1 MLSWLSH
8 EQLFA
13 SGLINSN
20 THMIKLN
27 RFIEHTALKPTLTD
41 KDIDQLVEE
50 AIEYEFLGV
59 CVPTFWVKKA
69 SREIKGHS
77 IQLVTVIGFPLGY
90 QMTEN
95 KLDEIKLAIDNGANE
110 LDIVMNVSAFKSGMT
125 WAKTEIAKCANLIHD
140 NDCLMKVIIETAYL
154 TDEEIRTASM
164 FCQDAGTDFVKT
176 STGFAPS
183 GAKVEHIKL
192 IRSTIN
198 SNVGV
203 KASGGIRDLDTAIKL
218 IEAGADRLGVSA
230 GVSIMQELE

>member
-1 MLSWLSH
+1 ML
-8 EQLFA
+8 
-13 SGLINSN
+13 N
-20 THMIKLN
+20 LN

-41 KDIDQLVEE
+41 MDIDKLVEE
-50 AIEYEFLGV
+50 AVEYEFLGV

-69 SREIKGHS
+69 KRIVKGHG

-110 LDIVMNVSAFKSGMT
+110 LDIVMNVSAFKSGMS
-125 WAKTEIAKCANLIHD
+125 WVKTELAKCAQLIHD

-154 TDEEIRTASM
+154 STEEIVKASIL
-164 FCQDAGTDFVKT
+164 CQDAGTDFVKT
-176 STGFAPS
+176 STGFAPE
-183 GAKVEHIKL
+183 GAKVEHIEL

-203 KASGGIRDLDTAIKL
+203 KASGGIRDLDTSIKM
-218 IEAGADRLGVSA
+218 IEAGADRGHLGRWPISKHLCRVHGFDRRSA
-230 GVSIMQELE
+230 RLAG

>member
-1 MLSWLSH
+1 ML
-8 EQLFA
+8 
-13 SGLINSN
+13 N
-20 THMIKLN
+20 LN

-50 AIEYEFLGV
+50 AIEHEFLGV

-69 SREIKGHS
+69 GREIKHHG

-95 KLDEIKLAIDNGANE
+95 KIDEIKLAIDNGANE
-110 LDIVMNVSAFKSGMT
+110 LDIVMNISAFKSGMS
-125 WAKTEIAKCANLIHD
+125 WVKTELAKCAQLIHD
-140 NDCLMKVIIETAYL
+140 RNCLMKVIIETAYL
-154 TDEEIRTASM
+154 SDEEIVKASLI
-164 FCQDAGTDFVKT
+164 CQDAGTDFVKT

-192 IRSTIN
+192 IRSTIH

-203 KASGGIRDLDTAIKL
+203 KASGGIRDLDTAVKM

-230 GVSIMQELE
+230 GVSILQEME

>member
-1 MLSWLSH
+1 MLR
-8 EQLFA
+8 
-13 SGLINSN
+13 
-20 THMIKLN
+20 LN

-41 KDIDQLVEE
+41 KDIDKLVEE

-59 CVPTFWVKKA
+59 CVPTFWVRKA
-69 SREIKGHS
+69 RREVKSKG

-110 LDIVMNVSAFKSGMT
+110 LDIVMNISAFKSGMP
-125 WAKTEIAKCANLIHD
+125 WVKTDLAKCAQLIHQ

-154 TDEEIRTASM
+154 SDPEIVKASIL
-164 FCQDAGTDFVKT
+164 CQDAGTDFVKT

-183 GAKVEHIKL
+183 GAKTEHIKL
-192 IRSTIN
+192 IRGTIN

-203 KASGGIRDLDTAIKL
+203 KASGGIRDYATAVAM

-230 GVSIMQELE
+230 GVEIMKEME

>member
-1 MLSWLSH
+1 ML
-8 EQLFA
+8 
-13 SGLINSN
+13 
-20 THMIKLN
+20 KLN

-50 AIEYEFLGV
+50 AVEYEFLGV
-59 CVPTFWVKKA
+59 CVPTFWVKRAK
-69 SREIKGHS
+69 REVKSHG

-110 LDIVMNVSAFKSGMT
+110 LDIVMNMSAFKSGMP
-125 WAKTEIAKCANLIHD
+125 WVKTELAKCAQLIHE

-154 TDEEIRTASM
+154 SEKEIVTASLM
-164 FCQDAGTDFVKT
+164 CQDAGTDFVKT
-176 STGFAPS
+176 STGFAPA
-183 GAKVEHIKL
+183 GATVEHIKL

-203 KASGGIRDLDTAIKL
+203 KASGGIRDLETAVKMV
-218 IEAGADRLGVSA
+218 EAGADRLGVSA
-230 GVSIMQELE
+230 GVSIMNEMG

>member
-1 MLSWLSH
+1 MV
-8 EQLFA
+8 
-13 SGLINSN
+13 N
-20 THMIKLN
+20 LN

-41 KDIDQLVEE
+41 KDIDHLLEE

-69 SREIKGHS
+69 RRDVRNHG
-77 IQLVTVIGFPLGY
+77 IQVVTAVGFPLGY

-110 LDIVMNVSAFKSGMT
+110 LDIVMNISAFKSGMP
-125 WAKTEIAKCANLIHD
+125 WVKTELAKCAQLIHD

-154 TDEEIRTASM
+154 SDDEVVKASII
-164 FCQDAGTDFVKT
+164 CQDAGTDFVKT

-183 GAKVEHIKL
+183 GAKAEHIRL

-203 KASGGIRDLDTAIKL
+203 KASGGIRDYSTAIKM

-230 GVSIMQELE
+230 GVRIMQEVE

>member
-1 MLSWLSH
+1 ML
-8 EQLFA
+8 
-13 SGLINSN
+13 N
-20 THMIKLN
+20 LN
-27 RFIEHTALKPTLTD
+27 RFIEHTALKPTLTGT
-41 KDIDQLVEE
+41 DIDQLLEE

-69 SREIKGHS
+69 RQVVKSHG

-110 LDIVMNVSAFKSGMT
+110 LDIVMNVSAFKSEMP
-125 WAKTEIAKCANLIHD
+125 WVKTELAKCAQLIHD

-154 TDEEIRTASM
+154 SEEEIIKASIL
-164 FCQDAGTDFVKT
+164 CQDAGTDFVKT
-176 STGFAPS
+176 STGFAPD

-203 KASGGIRDLDTAIKL
+203 KASGGIRDLDTAIKM

-230 GVSIMQELE
+230 GVGIMQEMEK

>member
-1 MLSWLSH
+1 ML
-8 EQLFA
+8 
-13 SGLINSN
+13 N
-20 THMIKLN
+20 LN
-27 RFIEHTALKPTLTD
+27 RFIEHTALKPTLTG
-41 KDIDQLVEE
+41 KDIDKLVAE

-69 SREIKGHS
+69 SREVINHE
-77 IQLVTVIGFPLGY
+77 IQLVTVVGFPLGY

-110 LDIVMNVSAFKSGMT
+110 LDIVMNISAFKSGMS
-125 WAKTEIAKCANLIHD
+125 WMKTELAKCAQFIH
-140 NDCLMKVIIETAYL
+140 NNNCLMKVIIETAYL
-154 TDEEIRTASM
+154 SDEEIVKASM
-164 FCQDAGTDFVKT
+164 ACQDAGTDFVKT

-192 IRSTIN
+192 IRSTIH

-203 KASGGIRDLDTAIKL
+203 KASGGIRDLATATKM

-230 GVSIMQELE
+230 GVSIMQEME

>member
-1 MLSWLSH
+1 ML
-8 EQLFA
+8 
-13 SGLINSN
+13 N
-20 THMIKLN
+20 LN
-27 RFIEHTALKPTLTD
+27 RFIEHTALKPTLTG
-41 KDIDQLVEE
+41 KDIDQLLEE

-69 SREIKGHS
+69 RQVVKSHG

-110 LDIVMNVSAFKSGMT
+110 LDIVMNISAFKSEMP
-125 WAKTEIAKCANLIHD
+125 WVKTELAKCAQLIHD

-154 TDEEIRTASM
+154 SEEEIVKASIL
-164 FCQDAGTDFVKT
+164 CQDAGTDFVKT
-176 STGFAPS
+176 STGFAPD

-203 KASGGIRDLDTAIKL
+203 KASGGIRDLDCAVKM

-230 GVSIMQELE
+230 GVGIMQEMEK